1 MISAG
6 CATRWAL
13 AWVLLLLLVNI
24 PALAN
29 EPAQANDP
37 DDPSVRLLAYED
49 LAASGVYHL
58 SDLFWLVDD
67 WAVQS
72 VDGYGWS
79 ASAAGLAPLQR
90 ADWLLV
96 IDGQPVDLQ
105 ALGRQHIDQLPLRV
119 DDLATVEVHTGPTW
133 IAGRPAPQGALH
145 LKTRAPA
152 AGLGAY
158 GQVTTGS
165 EISDPGPFEFTG
177 EDATNVDRMGPL
189 LGATGTAA
197 YGPATLR
204 LGAKSDERHADNF
217 IRPRVRIL
225 CRGACIFRGAPVM
238 RQASYHAET
247 RLTAGPTVHR
257 VRGYHS
263 QMDEQLFF
271 ESAGLEV
278 PSATRF
284 RTLQGTGTVVVSP
297 QAHVQYQAAL
307 TDHRLARVADL
318 PGFDMRKRSWGGRL
332 SLTHQRVGAVHAD
345 VRWRDTVAPTL
356 QGQRHRTSRLHYFT
370 TARLSAGWS
379 QQLGLSLSETNGT
392 VGIAAFTSARLRS
405 EGRHQTLITVSLDR
419 RPPSATPALPALLRE
434 GFAVEGPTDRFN
446 PGSVIVTPAPI
457 RTTRVVADLHHTL
470 PVSADLQLRGTAGWR
485 LFDGMPLTR
494 TTARPQ
500 PANPGLRTALRVTD
514 GHGQILRGALRAE
527 GGGTRRVQPRLFARY
542 QRVLSGDAAFAEA
555 WASQPAWQLGAAL
568 RVVPVA
574 RLTLFGRVLYESETA
589 WPGYAEAAAGAPE
602 RYTDALPPRWR
613 VHLTAQKQFFRDH
626 FRLSVSLR
634 DMAQK
639 PLRYHPAG
647 APIDMGFV
655 VRLQAQW

>member
-13 AWVLLLLLVNI
+13 AWVLLLLLVDL

-29 EPAQANDP
+29 EPAHANDP
-37 DDPSVRLLAYED
+37 DDPIVRLLAYED

-177 EDATNVDRMGPL
+177 KDATNVDRMGPL

-238 RQASYHAET
+238 RQASFHAET
-247 RLTAGPTVHR
+247 RLTAGLPCIASGAIIARWTN
-257 VRGYHS
+257 S
-263 QMDEQLFF
+263 SFL
-271 ESAGLEV
+271 
-278 PSATRF
+278 
-284 RTLQGTGTVVVSP
+284 SP
-297 QAHVQYQAAL
+297 PAWRCRQQ
-307 TDHRLARVADL
+307 
-318 PGFDMRKRSWGGRL
+318 
-332 SLTHQRVGAVHAD
+332 HA
-345 VRWRDTVAPTL
+345 
-356 QGQRHRTSRLHYFT
+356 
-370 TARLSAGWS
+370 
-379 QQLGLSLSETNGT
+379 
-392 VGIAAFTSARLRS
+392 SARCK
-405 EGRHQTLITVSLDR
+405 
-419 RPPSATPALPALLRE
+419 
-434 GFAVEGPTDRFN
+434 
-446 PGSVIVTPAPI
+446 
-457 RTTRVVADLHHTL
+457 
-470 PVSADLQLRGTAGWR
+470 
-485 LFDGMPLTR
+485 
-494 TTARPQ
+494 
-500 PANPGLRTALRVTD
+500 
-514 GHGQILRGALRAE
+514 
-527 GGGTRRVQPRLFARY
+527 
-542 QRVLSGDAAFAEA
+542 
-555 WASQPAWQLGAAL
+555 
-568 RVVPVA
+568 
-574 RLTLFGRVLYESETA
+574 
-589 WPGYAEAAAGAPE
+589 APE
-602 RYTDALPPRWR
+602 RWWSPPRPMCSI
-613 VHLTAQKQFFRDH
+613 KQR
-626 FRLSVSLR
+626 
-634 DMAQK
+634 
-639 PLRYHPAG
+639 
-647 APIDMGFV
+647 
-655 VRLQAQW
+655 